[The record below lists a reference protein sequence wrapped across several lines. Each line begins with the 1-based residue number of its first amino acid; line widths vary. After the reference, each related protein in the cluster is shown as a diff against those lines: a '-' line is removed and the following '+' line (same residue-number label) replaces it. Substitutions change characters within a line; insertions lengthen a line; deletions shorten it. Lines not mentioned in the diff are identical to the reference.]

1 MLKAGKYDLVHKYF
15 ETMRRGG
22 LATKALT
29 YKGSDNLIILHFYFV
44 YEFFSDFIVNQ
55 ILAVLVRTFWKE
67 GKVDE
72 AVEAVRDMERRGV
85 VGTASLYYE
94 LACCLCNEG
103 RWRDAMVEVCCCSS
117 AFCYCPFAHNA
128 FL

>member
-29 YKGSDNLIILHFYFV
+29 YK
-44 YEFFSDFIVNQ
+44 
-55 ILAVLVRTFWKE
+55 VLVRTFWKE

-103 RWRDAMVEVCCCSS
+103 RWRDAMVELKYACLLTFSRS
-117 AFCYCPFAHNA
+117 
-128 FL
+128 